1 MLEAFLTRLDRSL
14 SFRLWTRRA
23 RPKSRSRLEQTYDSL
38 FELRQIAAT
47 SLAVDNRGEH
57 LTGCLTCNVWW
68 SRWSANAV
76 KLSEEDLHAL
86 HELRRTKTPE

>member
-1 MLEAFLTRLDRSL
+1 MGY
-14 SFRLWTRRA
+14 SFKCKQKLI
-23 RPKSRSRLEQTYDSL
+23 E
-38 FELRQIAAT
+38 I
-47 SLAVDNRGEH
+47 DNRGEH

-68 SRWSANAV
+68 SRWSANTV

>member
-1 MLEAFLTRLDRSL
+1 MSRDRRLEARSASVPNQKL
-14 SFRLWTRRA
+14 I
-23 RPKSRSRLEQTYDSL
+23 E
-38 FELRQIAAT
+38 I
-47 SLAVDNRGEH
+47 DNRGEH

>member
-1 MLEAFLTRLDRSL
+1 VLKRSGFMGVGAIVIAVL
-14 SFRLWTRRA
+14 CRQ
-23 RPKSRSRLEQTYDSL
+23 PKPMPPCYNASMGYCFKCKQSASK
-38 FELRQIAAT
+38 
-47 SLAVDNRGEH
+47 VDNRGEH
-57 LTGCLTCNVWW
+57 LTGFLTCNVWW

>member
-1 MLEAFLTRLDRSL
+1 MSCDRRLKARSA
-14 SFRLWTRRA
+14 SV
-23 RPKSRSRLEQTYDSL
+23 PKQKLIE
-38 FELRQIAAT
+38 I
-47 SLAVDNRGEH
+47 DNRGER

>member
-1 MLEAFLTRLDRSL
+1 MLARGYTKKEH
-14 SFRLWTRRA
+14 
-23 RPKSRSRLEQTYDSL
+23 RPKPTPPCYNASMGYC
-38 FELRQIAAT
+38 FECKQKLIEI
-47 SLAVDNRGEH
+47 DNRGEH